1 MTENCLLNLVVSPEV
16 EDSITDWLLAHV
28 AVGGFSSHP
37 IAGHGSSE
45 HSMTLAEQVAGRRRQ
60 VLFQMHLPC
69 AQARALLAAIKT
81 DFHGSGMHFW
91 ILPILES
98 GHVD

>member
-1 MTENCLLNLVVSPEV
+1 MTENCLLNLVVAPEV
-16 EDSITDWLLAHV
+16 EDTVTDWLLAHV
-28 AVGGFSSHP
+28 SVSGFSSHP

-60 VLFQMHLPC
+60 VLFQLHLPC
-69 AQARALLAAIKT
+69 SEARALLDSIKAE
-81 DFHGSGMHFW
+81 FHGSGMHYW
-91 ILPILES
+91 LLPIIES